1 MIVIVRLV
9 KNDFNICN
17 MYENVAQTMEMTGLV
32 VPDQDI
38 KCLHIS
44 SYDSI
49 H

>member
-9 KNDFNICN
+9 KNNFSSCN
-17 MYENVAQTMEMTGLV
+17 MYENVAQTMEMTALL